1 MKNAFTSKINDYP
14 IPKSLQKPLNVRLY
28 DETKYPDD
36 HFKTMVTLLSFGN
49 ATPVKRLFVLT

>member
-28 DETKYPDD
+28 DETKYPND
-36 HFKTMVTLLSFGN
+36 HINAALVKFKVFCFDIVGMTYDMV
-49 ATPVKRLFVLT
+49 